1 MLRLGLCAAA
11 GFSIDGSAEE
21 WDLGAP
27 VHLQSQTE
35 DVIGGLYK

>member
-11 GFSIDGSAEE
+11 GFSIDGSADD

-27 VHLQSQTE
+27 VHLQSQTQG
-35 DVIGGLYK
+35 VIGGLNK